1 MPREFRSFTIEAI
14 VLKHMDWGEADRIL
28 TLFTRQQGK
37 IRALG
42 KGVRK
47 IRSRRAGHLEPFT
60 HVSLQLAKSR
70 DMPIITQAE
79 TINAFLPLRENL
91 VAIGY
96 ASYVVELLD
105 KFTYEEGEN
114 LSLFNLLVKTFKRLA
129 NPDLDPLLVLRY
141 YEVRLLDYAGF
152 RPELFHCLS
161 CGAEIKPEDQYFSP
175 AGGGILCPKCGRN
188 TSGAIP
194 ISQDALRYLRHF
206 QRSSFSEAARAHPS
220 PETHREMEGIL
231 QSYITYVLE
240 RGLNTPKFIREVRAQ
255 EVRAQEVRAQ
265 DLRD

>member
-1 MPREFRSFTIEAI
+1 MPREFHSYTVEAI
-14 VLKHMDWGEADRIL
+14 VLKHADWGEADRLL

-70 DMPIITQAE
+70 DIPILTQAE
-79 TINAFLPLRENL
+79 TINAFLPLRESL
-91 VAIGY
+91 LAIGH

-114 LSLFNLLVKTFKRLA
+114 LSLFNLLVKTFERLA
-129 NPDLDPLLVLRY
+129 NAELDPQLVLRY
-141 YEVRLLDYAGF
+141 YEVRLLDYVGF
-152 RPELFHCLS
+152 RPELSQCVS
-161 CGAEIKPEDQYFSP
+161 CGAEIQPKAQYFSP
-175 AGGGILCPKCGRN
+175 ARGGVLCPRCGRE
-188 TSGAIP
+188 TAGAIP

-206 QRSSFSEAARAHPS
+206 QRSSFAEAVRAHPT
-220 PETHREMEGIL
+220 PEVYRELEGIL
-231 QSYITYVLE
+231 QGYITYVLE
-240 RGLNTPKFIREVRAQ
+240 RGLNTPKFIREVGTYRP
-255 EVRAQEVRAQ
+255 
-265 DLRD
+265 L